1 MDKQMIDG
9 MKREGKPFR
18 NIMIFCYIFS
28 IIMPTGI
35 YFMKDSGFSNK
46 DLILLVIFWLL
57 LGTYSLYGWLYAIK
71 YKLEFNDEKVHL
83 KTLFKKIEL
92 DICDIEKYTCKRY
105 RKTVFYQFNLFI
117 KGKKV
122 LINTRYKD
130 EFEKIL
136 KDHNIEQ
143 ITK

>member
-9 MKREGKPFR
+9 MKKEGKPFR

-83 KTLFKKIEL
+83 KTLFKKNEL

-136 KDHNIEQ
+136 KDHNIER

>member
-1 MDKQMIDG
+1 M
-9 MKREGKPFR
+9 
-18 NIMIFCYIFS
+18 
-28 IIMPTGI
+28 
-35 YFMKDSGFSNK
+35 
-46 DLILLVIFWLL
+46 
-57 LGTYSLYGWLYAIK
+57 
-71 YKLEFNDEKVHL
+71 
-83 KTLFKKIEL
+83 
-92 DICDIEKYTCKRY
+92 
-105 RKTVFYQFNLFI
+105 FYQFNLFI